1 MSDKTKTTIT
11 QDAEAIAAAAD
22 AKAKADA
29 EAKIKADE
37 EAATKAKAA
46 ADAKVKKAEQLIEVQ
61 ILRDFWD
68 EKGERQPEG
77 KIIKV
82 PVETALDGIES
93 GALARVKPD
102 KK

>member
-1 MSDKTKTTIT
+1 MSDESKTSSP
-11 QDAEAIAAAAD
+11 DAAAEAAAAD
-22 AKAKADA
+22 AKAKAEA

-37 EAATKAKAA
+37 EAASKAKAA
-46 ADAKVKKAEQLIEVQ
+46 ADAKASKAERLIEVQ

-82 PVETALDGIES
+82 SVELALDGIES
-93 GALARVKPD
+93 GALARVKTD